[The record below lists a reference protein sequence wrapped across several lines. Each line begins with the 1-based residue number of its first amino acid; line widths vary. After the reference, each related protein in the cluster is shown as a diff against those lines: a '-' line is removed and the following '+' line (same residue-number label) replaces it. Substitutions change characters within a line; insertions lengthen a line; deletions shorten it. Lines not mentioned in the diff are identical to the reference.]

1 MRGRSGLAGSER
13 ERERVS
19 LEKGLAGVSEM
30 ASPFSDCGNG
40 DWVRVN
46 SLVLLRPLWAESL
59 GFCICM

>member
-1 MRGRSGLAGSER
+1 M
-13 ERERVS
+13 S

-59 GFCICM
+59 GICICM